1 MKTAVIAIGGNAI
14 LRAGEEATL
23 ENQLRNASET
33 AKALTD
39 IILTGRDIVI
49 THGNGPQVGDLYLRN
64 ELTKDKVH
72 PMTLDV
78 CVAQS
83 QGQIGYMLQNALN
96 SEFAAK
102 HMNKVAVSL
111 ITQVIV
117 SEDDPA
123 FQNPTKPIGRY
134 YSEEEADALE
144 REKGWAM
151 VLDKERG
158 GYRKVVP
165 SPKPIGIVES
175 KPVRRL
181 IFGGRDQA
189 EVVIACGGGG
199 IPVIFKDCRY
209 VGVEAVVDKDLAA
222 AMLANGIK
230 ESLFVIA
237 TDVEHVFAD
246 FGKPTQRPLK
256 RISESQ
262 IRGFFNAGQ
271 FPPGSM
277 GPKVEAAIRF
287 LKGGGEE
294 VIISSV
300 SKLADAIERGAGTHI
315 YRDDVG
321 P

>member
-39 IILTGRDIVI
+39 IIQTGRDIVI

-64 ELTKDKVH
+64 ELTKDKVQ

-246 FGKPTQRPLK
+246 FGKPSQRPLK

-315 YRDDVG
+315 YRDDVS